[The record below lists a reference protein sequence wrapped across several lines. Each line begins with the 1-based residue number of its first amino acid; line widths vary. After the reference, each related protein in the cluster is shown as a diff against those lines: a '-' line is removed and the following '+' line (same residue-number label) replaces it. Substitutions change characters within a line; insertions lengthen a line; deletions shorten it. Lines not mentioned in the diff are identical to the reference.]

1 MIGALV
7 THTAGAVPTRLSQ
20 TPAARSLPT
29 AGVYK
34 LDCLRAPET
43 STIIAR
49 AVSTMNSRGGQE
61 GYMVATT
68 NDATRDD
75 LFCMV
80 ISWQAVYEDQL
91 EEDLRPQ
98 GCANC
103 TIF

>member
-34 LDCLRAPET
+34 LDCLRGEQT
-43 STIIAR
+43 SMVTKQALTI
-49 AVSTMNSRGGQE
+49 MNTRGGQE